1 MRCTM
6 SPCILAACLLGC
18 AGTPATPEPAL
29 APESIPASES
39 APGPAGSGPVD
50 AARWQAAIDE
60 EAARLGT
67 KYPGARVRMLA
78 VDLDSGEVLG
88 HHGDVVSRYA
98 TGSTIKTLVVLAA
111 LRLGLDPATSLDCS
125 GPVTIDGMEI
135 RDAGSNGTLTPAG
148 VLVYSS
154 NIGVARIT
162 EHVPWDALLT
172 EVRTMV
178 PLDDADEQLA
188 GVSLLVGLTSRLSL
202 RELVAGYRAAW
213 TDPEHGAFVRD
224 ALEQAVGPDGTG
236 SRAAVEA
243 SYVAGKTGTEL
254 VEGRIDAL
262 FVGIAG
268 RDQPQTVVAIAVG
281 DLPEGTGYGGSIAA
295 PAFAR
300 IVETSQR

>member
-1 MRCTM
+1 MHCTM
-6 SPCILAACLLGC
+6 SSCVLAACLLGC
-18 AGTPATPEPAL
+18 AGTSVTPEPTA
-29 APESIPASES
+29 AAGSTHASES
-39 APGPAGSGPVD
+39 APGTSGSGQVD

-67 KYPGARVRMLA
+67 EYPGARVRMLA

-88 HHGDVVSRYA
+88 RYGDVASRHA
-98 TGSTIKTLVVLAA
+98 TASTIKTLVVLAA

-125 GPVTIDGMEI
+125 GPVKIDGMEI

-148 VLVYSS
+148 VLVRSS

-188 GVSLLVGLTSRLSL
+188 GVGLLAGFTSRLSL
-202 RELVAGYRAAW
+202 QELVAGYRTAW
-213 TDPEHGAFVRD
+213 TDSEHGAFVRD

-236 SRAAVEA
+236 SQAAVEG

-268 RDQPQTVVAIAVG
+268 RDQPQTIVAIAVG
-281 DLPEGTGYGGSIAA
+281 DLPEGSGYGGSIAA